1 MFQRYTG
8 SIKLSFPG
16 IPMQKVELQPDE
28 IYRYRPELQAA
39 VGTVCKSTFFRTSA
53 KSCQFLRFIVQRTL
67 GGKVDELKERLIGI
81 ELLGREASY
90 DTGSDAG
97 VRVRANDVRKRLA
110 AYYAATTTGLEYTVD
125 IPTGSYVPRFYVSR
139 LLQDGQSDPELPIVV
154 EPPTPSH
161 TLQQATELSLLQ
173 LALPTLVALFLCMIC
188 IRWQIAQV
196 GPFDTFWQT
205 VFQDHQALLYESP
218 LASGGQPA
226 LIAVDRLEDTASLF
240 NLAGQFHAGITLTHT
255 LTPPSGT
262 NGILILIGAIPSSP
276 SESVADSP
284 ALDRISPVEGS
295 RLVIEPT
302 PSGRQIVDRNAGDTL
317 VHPYGRA
324 GLVTIVN
331 STQRSIHIDGTDDAA
346 IDSLIKT
353 MCEPNAFPDELIDIF
368 KDGTVTQIVFPKQPS
383 AQAAV
388 FHESLPVTHM
398 AINGPL

>member
-1 MFQRYTG
+1 
-8 SIKLSFPG
+8 
-16 IPMQKVELQPDE
+16 MQKVELQPDE
-28 IYRYRPELQAA
+28 ICRYRSELQATVA
-39 VGTVCKSTFFRTSA
+39 VVCKSSSFRTSA

-67 GGKVDELKERLIGI
+67 GGKVDELKERVIGI

-139 LLQDGQSDPELPIVV
+139 VLQDGQSDPELSIVA
-154 EPPTPSH
+154 EPPTPSP
-161 TLQQATELSLLQ
+161 TLLQATELSLLQ
-173 LALPTLVALFLCMIC
+173 LAFPTLVALFLCMIC
-188 IRWQIAQV
+188 IRWQIAQM

-205 VFQDHQALLYESP
+205 VFQDHQALLYEPPSP
-218 LASGGQPA
+218 SGGQQV
-226 LIAVDRLEDTASLF
+226 LVAVDRLEDTAPLF

-255 LTPPSGT
+255 LTPPSST
-262 NGILILIGAIPSSP
+262 NGILILIGDTPSSP

-284 ALDRISPVEGS
+284 ALDRILPVEGI

-302 PSGRQIVDRNAGDTL
+302 PSGRQIVDHNTGDTL

-346 IDSLIKT
+346 IYSLIKT
-353 MCEPNAFPDELIDIF
+353 MCEPNAFPDELIDSF
-368 KDGTVTQIVFPKQPS
+368 QDGTVTQIVFPMQPS
-383 AQAAV
+383 AQAVV
-388 FHESLPVTHM
+388 FHESLPVTHTAM
-398 AINGPL
+398 NGPL